1 MSNDVVAELAPNG
14 TMRAGINMSNPLLV
28 TGRTVNGDPVG
39 VSPDMAAAIAD
50 RLGVQLKLV
59 QFPSPGVLAD
69 AMADDVYDIG
79 LIAVEPA
86 RAETIAFTDA
96 YVEIEATYLVPP
108 GSHLNVI
115 ADVDKPGIRVAVSAR
130 SAYDLY
136 LTRTLEHAELVRAQG
151 LGGAFQCV
159 EMAAAGGEA
168 PLRGGIEAHHRLQMG
183 FQVIHTRAGFRRYPD
198 DRRRCGQVEVAA
210 FAALVDL
217 VAHQGQPAGI
227 GQAFDEFRPDLHR
240 VERLRLATVDQQQHP
255 IRLLDLRPGALN
267 ADLLYRVRR
276 VAQPGGIDHAKSEP
290 GDIAFAF
297 APVTGNTRRRMD
309 QRRAAPDQTVEQRR
323 FPNVWTADYGQCEI
337 HYSAVSNKIPVVR
350 QNKNRSVGDN
360 RRKRRAVGKI
370 YLAQYFAAIW

>member
-1 MSNDVVAELAPNG
+1 MLNDVAAELAPNG

-79 LIAVEPA
+79 LIAAEPA

-151 LGGAFQCV
+151 LGGALALLTDEKLDVLAGLRPALNEDVKSLPGARIMEGRYTTVQQAIGTNPKN
-159 EMAAAGGEA
+159 AAA
-168 PLRGGIEAHHRLQMG
+168 
-183 FQVIHTRAGFRRYPD
+183 
-198 DRRRCGQVEVAA
+198 AA
-210 FAALVDL
+210 FLRDFVAEAKQSGL
-217 VAHQGQPAGI
+217 VASLIEKHG
-227 GQAFDEFRPDLHR
+227 
-240 VERLRLATVDQQQHP
+240 VEG
-255 IRLLDLRPGALN
+255 RLL
-267 ADLLYRVRR
+267 
-276 VAQPGGIDHAKSEP
+276 VAS
-290 GDIAFAF
+290 
-297 APVTGNTRRRMD
+297 GN
-309 QRRAAPDQTVEQRR
+309 
-323 FPNVWTADYGQCEI
+323 
-337 HYSAVSNKIPVVR
+337 
-350 QNKNRSVGDN
+350 
-360 RRKRRAVGKI
+360 
-370 YLAQYFAAIW
+370 